1 MGESAD
7 LPLHRATNPARKVC
21 ASSLSDNLFL
31 IAFKNTLAERFF
43 LIPSNSFDF
52 RPCRHKTL
60 HLPEPP
66 PSAARV
72 APHRGRGTAL
82 TSQHRFTS
90 FGSENS
96 RVVHAKSG
104 GGRVPGTSP

>member
-1 MGESAD
+1 MGGSAD
-7 LPLHRATNPARKVC
+7 LPLYRVTNTTRKVC
-21 ASSLSDNLFL
+21 ASPFSDNLFS

-72 APHRGRGTAL
+72 ATHRGRGTAL
-82 TSQHRFTS
+82 TS
-90 FGSENS
+90 
-96 RVVHAKSG
+96 
-104 GGRVPGTSP
+104 